1 MKPGKVKHLDPDG
14 TLADNAERVVAARLD
29 DLWSFVPAVLDPAN
43 VEELHEM
50 RIAAKRLRYV
60 LEVTSVTC
68 FGPYAVAAEKRI
80 KRLQDLLGEIHDC
93 DVQYPRVDALRREL
107 EGEAASR
114 LREMAAGSADLDP
127 ALVGSIQPAAEER
140 GLVTLATY
148 LRARRELLYDQFVA
162 MWNDIERDGLRARLR
177 FALSE
182 RPVPAAAPGIP
193 EEPAGT
199 GWGR

>member
-14 TLADNAERVVAARLD
+14 PLADNAERIVSARLD
-29 DLWSFVPAVLDPAN
+29 ELWSFVPAVLDPAN
-43 VEELHEM
+43 VEELHQM

-60 LEVTSVTC
+60 LEVTAESC
-68 FGPYAVAAEKRI
+68 FGPYAVASEKRI

-107 EGEAASR
+107 EGEAASQ
-114 LREMAAGSADLDP
+114 LRELAEGSADLDP
-127 ALVGSIQPAAEER
+127 ALVSSLRTSEEER

-148 LRARRELLYDQFVA
+148 LRARRELLYDQFVT
-162 MWNDIERDGLRARLR
+162 MWNDIERDGLRARLK

-182 RPVPAAAPGIP
+182 RPSAVAPGGH
-193 EEPAGT
+193 A
-199 GWGR
+199 

>member
-14 TLADNAERVVAARLD
+14 PLAENAERIVSTRLD
-29 DLWSFVPAVLDPAN
+29 ELWSFVPDVLDPAN
-43 VEELHEM
+43 VSDLHEM

-60 LEVTSVTC
+60 LEVTAESC

-107 EGEAASR
+107 EGEAAAQ
-114 LREMAAGSADLDP
+114 LRELAEGSADLDP
-127 ALVGSIQPAAEER
+127 ALVSSLQTSEEER

-148 LRARRELLYDQFVA
+148 LRARRELLYDQFVT
-162 MWNDIERDGLRARLR
+162 MWNDIERDGLRARLK

-182 RPVPAAAPGIP
+182 RPAAVGSGGMA
-193 EEPAGT
+193 
-199 GWGR
+199 

>member
-14 TLADNAERVVAARLD
+14 PLADNAERIVSARLD
-29 DLWSFVPAVLDPAN
+29 ELWSFVPAVLDPAN
-43 VEELHEM
+43 VEELHQM

-60 LEVTSVTC
+60 LEVTAESC
-68 FGPYAVAAEKRI
+68 FGPYAVASEKRI

-107 EGEAASR
+107 EGEAASQ
-114 LREMAAGSADLDP
+114 LRELAEGSADLDP
-127 ALVGSIQPAAEER
+127 ALVSSLRTSEEER

-148 LRARRELLYDQFVA
+148 LRARRELLYDQFVT
-162 MWNDIERDGLRARLR
+162 MWNDIERDGLRARLK

-182 RPVPAAAPGIP
+182 RPSSVAPGGH
-193 EEPAGT
+193 A
-199 GWGR
+199 

>member
-1 MKPGKVKHLDPDG
+1 MKPGKVKHLDPE
-14 TLADNAERVVAARLD
+14 TPLAENAERIVSARLD
-29 DLWSFVPAVLDPAN
+29 ELWSFVPAVLDPAN

-60 LEVTSVTC
+60 LEVTAESC

-93 DVQYPRVDALRREL
+93 DVQYPRVDGLRREL
-107 EGEAASR
+107 EGEAAAELKS
-114 LREMAAGSADLDP
+114 LAAGSADLDP
-127 ALVGSIQPAAEER
+127 ALVSSLQPSGEER

-162 MWNDIERDGLRARLR
+162 MWNDIERDGLRARLK

-182 RPVPAAAPGIP
+182 RPVNSPPQPVPGP
-193 EEPAGT
+193 GSLA
-199 GWGR
+199 

>member
-14 TLADNAERVVAARLD
+14 PLADNAERIVSARLD
-29 DLWSFVPAVLDPAN
+29 ELWSFVPAVLDPAN

-60 LEVTSVTC
+60 LEVTAESC

-93 DVQYPRVDALRREL
+93 DVQYPRVDSLRREL
-107 EGEAASR
+107 EGEAASQ
-114 LREMAAGSADLDP
+114 LRELAEGSADLDP
-127 ALVGSIQPAAEER
+127 ALVSSLQTSEEER

-148 LRARRELLYDQFVA
+148 LRARRELLYDQFVTL
-162 MWNDIERDGLRARLR
+162 WNDIERDGLRARLK

-182 RPVPAAAPGIP
+182 RPSAASPGGH
-193 EEPAGT
+193 A
-199 GWGR
+199 

>member
-14 TLADNAERVVAARLD
+14 PLADNAERIVSVRLD
-29 DLWSFVPAVLDPAN
+29 ELWSFVPAVLDPAN

-60 LEVTSVTC
+60 LEVTAESC
-68 FGPYAVAAEKRI
+68 FGPYAVASEKRI

-107 EGEAASR
+107 EGEAASQ
-114 LREMAAGSADLDP
+114 LRELAEGSSDLDP
-127 ALVGSIQPAAEER
+127 ALVSSLRTSEEER

-148 LRARRELLYDQFVA
+148 LRARRELLYDQFVT
-162 MWNDIERDGLRARLR
+162 MWNDIERDGLRARLK

-182 RPVPAAAPGIP
+182 RPSAVAPGGH
-193 EEPAGT
+193 A
-199 GWGR
+199 

>member
-14 TLADNAERVVAARLD
+14 PLADNAERIVSARLD
-29 DLWSFVPAVLDPAN
+29 ELWSFVPAVLDPAN

-60 LEVTSVTC
+60 LEVTAESC

-107 EGEAASR
+107 EGEAASQ
-114 LREMAAGSADLDP
+114 LRELAEGSADLDP
-127 ALVGSIQPAAEER
+127 ALVSSLQTSEEER

-148 LRARRELLYDQFVA
+148 LRARRELLYDQFVT
-162 MWNDIERDGLRARLR
+162 MWNDIERDGLRARLK

-182 RPVPAAAPGIP
+182 RPSAVAPGGH
-193 EEPAGT
+193 A
-199 GWGR
+199 

>member
-1 MKPGKVKHLDPDG
+1 MKPGKVKDLDPDG
-14 TLADNAERVVAARLD
+14 TLADNAERVVASRLD
-29 DLWSFVPAVLDPAN
+29 DLWSFVPDVLDPEN

-60 LEVTSVTC
+60 LEVTADTC

-107 EGEAASR
+107 EGEAAAR
-114 LREMAAGSADLDP
+114 LKEMAAGSADLDP
-127 ALVGSIQPAAEER
+127 SLVGSLQPAAEER

-148 LRARRELLYDQFVA
+148 LRARRELLYDQFVV

-177 FALSE
+177 YALSE
-182 RPVPAAAPGIP
+182 RPVPAVPAPPPATAA
-193 EEPAGT
+193 
-199 GWGR
+199 WSLR

>member
-1 MKPGKVKHLDPDG
+1 MKPAKVKHLDPDG
-14 TLADNAERVVAARLD
+14 TLADNAEKIVSARLD
-29 DLWSFVPAVLDPAN
+29 ELWSFVPDVLDPAN

-60 LEVTSVTC
+60 LEVTAETC

-93 DVQYPRVDALRREL
+93 DVQYPRVEALRREL
-107 EGEAASR
+107 EGEAAAQ
-114 LREMAAGSADLDP
+114 LRELAQGSTDLDP
-127 ALVGSIQPAAEER
+127 GLVATLEPAAEER

-148 LRARRELLYDQFVA
+148 LRARRELLYGRFLT
-162 MWNDIERDGLRARLR
+162 MWSDLERDGLRARLK

-182 RPVPAAAPGIP
+182 RPYSAAGSAPQPVG
-193 EEPAGT
+193 GGQ
-199 GWGR
+199 GW

>member
-14 TLADNAERVVAARLD
+14 PLADNAERIVSARLD
-29 DLWSFVPAVLDPAN
+29 ELWSFVPAVLDPAN

-60 LEVTSVTC
+60 LEVTAESC

-93 DVQYPRVDALRREL
+93 DVQYPRVDSLRREL
-107 EGEAASR
+107 EGEAASQ
-114 LREMAAGSADLDP
+114 LRELAEGSADLDP
-127 ALVGSIQPAAEER
+127 ALVSSLQTSEEER

-148 LRARRELLYDQFVA
+148 LRARRELLYDQFVTL
-162 MWNDIERDGLRARLR
+162 WNDIERDGLRARLK

-182 RPVPAAAPGIP
+182 RPSAAAPGGH
-193 EEPAGT
+193 A
-199 GWGR
+199 

>member
-1 MKPGKVKHLDPDG
+1 VKPGKVKNLDPDG
-14 TLADNAERVVAARLD
+14 SLAANAEKVVSARLD
-29 DLWSFVPAVLDPAN
+29 ELWSFVPDVLNPAN

-60 LEVTSVTC
+60 LEVTAETC

-107 EGEAASR
+107 EGEAASQ
-114 LREMAAGSADLDP
+114 LREMAQGSADLDP
-127 ALVGSIQPAAEER
+127 GLVASLEPATEER

-148 LRARRELLYDQFVA
+148 LRARRELLYDQFMA
-162 MWNDIERDGLRARLR
+162 MWNDLERDGLRARLK

-182 RPVPAAAPGIP
+182 RPNAAANGLAQPVGG
-193 EEPAGT
+193 EGL
-199 GWGR
+199 G

>member
-1 MKPGKVKHLDPDG
+1 VKPGKVKHLDPDG
-14 TLADNAERVVAARLD
+14 PLADNAERIVSARLD
-29 DLWSFVPAVLDPAN
+29 ELWSFVPAVLDPAN

-60 LEVTSVTC
+60 LEVTAESC

-93 DVQYPRVDALRREL
+93 DVQYPRVDSLRREL
-107 EGEAASR
+107 EGEAASQ
-114 LREMAAGSADLDP
+114 LRELAEGSADLDP
-127 ALVGSIQPAAEER
+127 ALVSSLQTSEEER

-148 LRARRELLYDQFVA
+148 LRARRELLYDQFVT
-162 MWNDIERDGLRARLR
+162 MWNDIERDGLRARLK

-182 RPVPAAAPGIP
+182 RPSAAVPGGHA
-193 EEPAGT
+193 
-199 GWGR
+199 